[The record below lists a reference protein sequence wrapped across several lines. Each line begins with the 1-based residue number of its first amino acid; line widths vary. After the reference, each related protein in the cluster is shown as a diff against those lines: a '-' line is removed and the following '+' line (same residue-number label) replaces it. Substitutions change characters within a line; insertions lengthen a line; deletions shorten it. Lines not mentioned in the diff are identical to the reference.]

1 MKQGTPEW
9 FAARLGCV
17 TASRVADAV
26 AMTKSGPSERREKY
40 LLQLVAERVTGQA
53 TQTFVTADMMRG
65 IEDEPMARSLDPAA
79 PKLNK
84 PTFAAVLVESKAA
97 ALPPIVASV
106 TP

>member
-40 LLQLVAERVTGQA
+40 LLQLVADRVTGQA
-53 TQTFVTADMMRG
+53 TQTFVTADIDR
-65 IEDEPMARSLDPAA
+65 
-79 PKLNK
+79 K
-84 PTFAAVLVESKAA
+84 
-97 ALPPIVASV
+97 SV
-106 TP
+106 V